1 MKRLFA
7 LPAAFLI
14 LALAAAPALAVEAS
28 EAPGA
33 HPLAPGTPFPD
44 VSLLGDVS
52 PQTAAYLGIK
62 AGKHATP
69 VNAVAAEV
77 LVVEIFSMYCPFC
90 QREAP
95 NVNELHSLIDK
106 RGLGNRIK
114 IIGIGAGNSDV
125 EVDIFRQKYA
135 VPFPLFSDAAF
146 DVHNQ
151 VGQVG
156 TPFFYILK
164 KKPRGGYV
172 VLQASLGA
180 FGAPADYLAAIT
192 RAAGL

>member
-1 MKRLFA
+1 MRRLFA
-7 LPAAFLI
+7 LPAALLLLFLS
-14 LALAAAPALAVEAS
+14 AAPALAVEAS

-44 VSLLGDVS
+44 VSLTGEVS
-52 PQTAAYLGIK
+52 PQAAAYLGVT
-62 AGKHATP
+62 AGKRATP
-69 VNAVAAEV
+69 INAVKAEV

-95 NVNELHSLIDK
+95 NVNALHSLIDK

-114 IIGIGAGNSDV
+114 IVGIGAGNSEA
-125 EVDIFRQKYA
+125 EVNLFRQKYA
-135 VPFPLFSDAAF
+135 VPFPLFSDADF

-164 KKPRGGYV
+164 KKPQGGFV

-180 FGAPADYLAAIT
+180 FGAPADFLGAII

>member
-1 MKRLFA
+1 MRRLFP
-7 LPAAFLI
+7 LV
-14 LALAAAPALAVEAS
+14 LAAVFLAVTANAALAVEAS

-33 HPLAPGTPFPD
+33 RPLAPGTVFPNVTLVGGID
-44 VSLLGDVS
+44 AQAGAALGL
-52 PQTAAYLGIK
+52 T
-62 AGKHATP
+62 AGKKSRP
-69 VNAVAAEV
+69 LDSIKAEV

-95 NVNELHSLIDK
+95 NVDTLHELIDK

-114 IIGIGAGNSDV
+114 IIGIGAGNSEA
-125 EVDIFRQKYA
+125 EVDIFRKKYA
-135 VPFPLFSDAAF
+135 VPFPLFADADFA
-146 DVHNQ
+146 VHNQ

-164 KKPRGGYV
+164 KKPGGGFV

-180 FGAPADYLAAIT
+180 FGAPADYLAQII